1 MNSNLKKDSISFWH
15 FFKNS
20 IFNNSSVFNNVRK
33 FVYVFFQNVSL
44 ALNLQDGGQSNAL
57 YLRNQIAFKLGS

>member
-1 MNSNLKKDSISFWH
+1 MNSNFKKDCFFSA

-20 IFNNSSVFNNVRK
+20 IFNNSSVFRNVRK
-33 FVYVFFQNVSL
+33 FVYEFFQNVSL

-57 YLRNQIAFKLGS
+57 YLRNQVAFKLDS